1 LRRARRMDRSK
12 IAQGRRGRC
21 GGVGARACQ
30 RCSFSSSPVS
40 SMFRREGGVRC
51 ALTIETLRTFSPS
64 HATSACN
71 LWPASTTPVIE
82 PRGMRV
88 RVAKDYRRRA
98 ERPAGIALRGL
109 WAGASTRSTTRRR
122 RQQRRRTM
130 ASIDVAAACGGGR
143 RGGGGGGGGGDGGKE
158 VAAAAAAAAEGGR
171 EAQQSSRGQRQPR
184 RAKPKEKCARQSAA
198 ESALHTAASTR
209 RPLRFSKVVELRWQ
223 SQLIRFATWPLQ
235 RTATASRSTPCS
247 WEPANPFRSPG

>member
-1 LRRARRMDRSK
+1 M
-12 IAQGRRGRC
+12 
-21 GGVGARACQ
+21 
-30 RCSFSSSPVS
+30 
-40 SMFRREGGVRC
+40 
-51 ALTIETLRTFSPS
+51 
-64 HATSACN
+64 
-71 LWPASTTPVIE
+71 
-82 PRGMRV
+82 

-223 SQLIRFATWPLQ
+223 SQLIRFCDMA
-235 RTATASRSTPCS
+235 TATNCDGLEEYAVLVGASKPFPVTWVSHSWSQLCGFDACEVCCTPRLKTTRSPKNHARARIAHSQIHSLLPRRRSSAATSSACRARRRRRRRSTS
-247 WEPANPFRSPG
+247 